1 MGKTEENLEAGFAGE
16 SQARNKYT
24 YFAAAARKE
33 GYHYIARIFEET
45 ADNERRHAKD
55 QFEMLGGIGDT
66 KVNLRAAIEGEDY
79 ETTTMYPQFAA
90 QAKEE
95 GNTKAAVLFEQ
106 IAKVEAHHRDRYKKL
121 LQMVESGTVY
131 KREQPI
137 EWKCSVCGYRH
148 TGTEPPPRC
157 PCCQHPRE
165 YYEPADMS
173 FSS

>member
-1 MGKTEENLEAGFAGE
+1 MGKTEDNLQAGFAGE

-24 YFAAAARKE
+24 YFAAVARKE
-33 GYHYIARIFEET
+33 GYHYIASIFEET

-66 KVNLRAAIEGEDY
+66 KANLRAAIEGEDY

-106 IAKVEAHHRDRYKKL
+106 IAKVEARHRDRYKEL